1 MMFSRRNRKI
11 YNLGKRDG
19 YALGYAQG
27 LHDGNPFNSMIEA
40 LSNFAKSFAE
50 AVKQNPNLL
59 AEIYK
64 HDEEGELE

>member
-40 LSNFAKSFAE
+40 LSNFAKSLNE

-59 AEIYK
+59 KALNTV
-64 HDEEGELE
+64 EEPEEVE